1 IGKFATDDK
10 LYTDASEA
18 MANLKEILIKVNKGT
33 GTVSRLL
40 NDDSLI
46 KNAKTSLQKLDKAMD
61 GLEDQGPLSV
71 IGMAINS
78 LF

>member
-1 IGKFATDDK
+1 
-10 LYTDASEA
+10 